1 MVIPMPQRVSQSALY
16 YDYGAQPDSAT
27 VLAHA
32 FGDVSGA
39 LLDFKSQILRAHTS
53 NQAHEIR
60 NLLAEL
66 IAKAVELEDLA
77 LKTAEELNHGSA
89 A

>member
-1 MVIPMPQRVSQSALY
+1 VIIPMPQRISIANF

-53 NQAHEIR
+53 GQAIEIQR
-60 NLLAEL
+60 LLAEL
-66 IAKAVELEDLA
+66 IAKAVALEDLA